1 MLLPKPIQTYFDA
14 VSPTD
19 GDAVVAAFAPDA
31 SVHDEGSIHR
41 GSDEIRSWWLS
52 AQQKYKHRAEPLE
65 LLETPTKTVARAKV
79 SGEFQGSPIVL
90 RFIFGLAGNQ
100 ITDLEIGS

>member
-14 VSPTD
+14 VSPPD
-19 GDAVVAAFAPDA
+19 GDTVVAAFAPDA

-41 GSDEIRSWWLS
+41 GRDEIRSWWLS

-65 LLETPTKTVARAKV
+65 LLEMPTKTVVRAKV

-90 RFIFGLAGNQ
+90 SFTFGLADNH
-100 ITDLEIGS
+100 ITELEIGS